1 MKHLV
6 EIDDSTDTGLKMYEL
21 LKTLS
26 KNDKSFDFV
35 DEDANHWNIQQIE
48 NLNNSYSSDEP
59 NYSFSMVNESNSDF
73 EKR

>member
-6 EIDDSTDTGLKMYEL
+6 EIDDSTDTGLKIYEL

-35 DEDANHWNIQQIE
+35 DKDANHWNIQQIE

-59 NYSFSMVNESNSDF
+59 NYSFSMVKESNSDF

>member
-35 DEDANHWNIQQIE
+35 DEDANNWNIQQIE

-59 NYSFSMVNESNSDF
+59 NYSFSMVKESNSDF

>member
-35 DEDANHWNIQQIE
+35 DEYANNWNIQQIE

-59 NYSFSMVNESNSDF
+59 NYSFSMVKESNSDF